1 MRVTGLDHV
10 VLAVADT
17 HRSVAWYRDELG
29 LAVERYDEWQRGEV
43 LFTSVRIDETTIIDL
58 LEQAPTGRN
67 VDHVCLVVDDVDV
80 DELAA
85 SGRFEVVMGPV
96 DVWGA
101 LGMGRSVYVADPDGH
116 TVELRTYP
124 G

>member
-10 VLAVADT
+10 VLDVADT

-116 TVELRTYP
+116 TVEPRTYP

>member
-10 VLAVADT
+10 VLDVADT

>member
-10 VLAVADT
+10 VLDVADT

-29 LAVERYDEWQRGEV
+29 LAVERYGEWQRGEV

-85 SGRFEVVMGPV
+85 SDRFEVVMGPV